1 MFKLVINYNLLL
13 FVILSQGILSQTIK
27 VYDKISKKPL
37 PFSAIFMKESGLY
50 SDEEGNFS
58 LNSIKSDTITVKFFG
73 YNDLVIEKNKIKDT
87 LFLTP
92 KIEQLN
98 EIVIKASKANKI
110 FVDFSKSAKSFG
122 SLPLFGGNEIITKIN
137 LSLKDSIL
145 LEEVIIPLQKLKKL
159 EGMGAT
165 NAFVRLNVYSV
176 NKKNNLI
183 KMFSSD
189 PKKININTNNI
200 VVWDLTKNEI
210 NLLGDRFALGLE
222 CIKINPKAKE
232 SNFLR
237 VSLTK
242 KSYKNITVFT
252 FLAYPLEITKEYISM
267 DKFFEITT
275 KSFKMKPPRRNLAFG
290 LKYSIVKN
298 KIYK

>member
-13 FVILSQGILSQTIK
+13 FVILSQSILSQTIK
-27 VYDKISKKPL
+27 VCDKISKKPL
-37 PFSAIFMKESGLY
+37 PFSAILMKESGLY
-50 SDEEGNFS
+50 SDEKGNFS

-122 SLPLFGGNEIITKIN
+122 SIPLFEGNEIITKIN

-145 LEEVIIPLQKLKKL
+145 LKEIIIPLQKLEKF

-165 NAFVRLNVYSV
+165 NAFVRLNIYSV

-189 PKKININTNNI
+189 PKKINIKTNKI
-200 VVWDLTKNEI
+200 VVWDLTKKEI
-210 NLLGDRFALGLE
+210 NLLGDRFAFGLE
-222 CIKINPKAKE
+222 CIKINSEVKE

-252 FLAYPLEITKEYISM
+252 FLAYPLKTEKEYIPM
-267 DKFFEITT
+267 DKFFEMII
-275 KSFKMKPPRRNLAFG
+275 KSFNKKPPRRNLAFG